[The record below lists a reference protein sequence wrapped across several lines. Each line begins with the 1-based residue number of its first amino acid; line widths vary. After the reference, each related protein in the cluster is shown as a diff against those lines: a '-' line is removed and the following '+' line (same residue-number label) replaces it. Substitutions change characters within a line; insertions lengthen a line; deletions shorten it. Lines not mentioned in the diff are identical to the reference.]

1 MRLNSRYEGGFSFT
15 EIMVAMGIGAMVLA
29 ATVTTSISLQK
40 SLAAVESYFYTHIQ
54 QVRIIDYLSRDVKRS
69 VIVTTSTDQQT
80 VTCIMPNYVI
90 QTGDADAGAPG
101 DPTANVGKRRV
112 PTITHTA
119 NGAIVD
125 YGPKKADGVISGVTG
140 ATSTLTSASSS
151 FGTNIVNYIIRGD
164 GIPVGTIANYAS
176 ATTLTLA
183 SPAGTSARAASN
195 VEFVIAGTT
204 TVVYSVSGKSITRTE
219 NGVVTTI
226 ASSTDQLVQQTVN
239 GVTTTD
245 DQRNTEYAQ
254 INVTFLPI
262 FNFNAAA
269 GANLGQSEQHRQDL
283 KRASTNVFARA
294 YLRNKRRG

>member
-1 MRLNSRYEGGFSFT
+1 MRLSNRGQAGFSFT
-15 EIMVAMGIGAMVLA
+15 EIMVAMGIAALVMG
-29 ATVTTSISLQK
+29 ATVTTSVSLQK
-40 SLAAVESYFYTHIQ
+40 SLAAVESYFYTHMQ

-80 VTCIMPNYVI
+80 VTCIMPNYII
-90 QTGDADAGAPG
+90 QPGDADAGAG
-101 DPTANVGKRRV
+101 GANIGTRRT

-119 NGAIVD
+119 TGAIVD
-125 YGPKKADGVISGVTG
+125 YGPKKADGVISGVSG
-140 ATSTLTSASSS
+140 ASSTLTSASSS
-151 FGTNIVNYIIRGD
+151 FGTNIVNYFIRGD
-164 GIPVGTIANYAS
+164 GIPAGSIANYAS
-176 ATTLTLA
+176 PTTLTVT
-183 SPAGTSARAASN
+183 SPAGTSATAASN

-204 TVVYSVSGKSITRTE
+204 TVVYSVVGKSITRTE

-239 GVTTTD
+239 GVSTTD
-245 DQRNTEYAQ
+245 DKRNTEFAQ

-269 GANLGQSEQHRQDL
+269 DATLSDPEKVKQNQ

>member
-1 MRLNSRYEGGFSFT
+1 MKLSKAQGGFSVG
-15 EIMVAMGIGAMVLA
+15 EMMVAMGVGAMLMA
-29 ATVTTSISLQK
+29 ATVLTSISLQK
-40 SLAAVESYFYTHIQ
+40 SLNAVESYFYTHMQ

-80 VTCIMPNYVI
+80 VTCIMPNYI
-90 QTGDADAGAPG
+90 IESGDADAGAG
-101 DPTANVGKRRV
+101 GANTGTRRT
-112 PTITHTA
+112 PTITPTA
-119 NGAIVD
+119 GGAIVD

-140 ATSTLTSASSS
+140 AISTLTSASST
-151 FGTNIVNYIIRGD
+151 FGANIVNYIIRGD
-164 GIPVGTIANYAS
+164 GIPVGTTANYAS
-176 ATTLTLA
+176 ATTLTLT
-183 SPAGTSARAASN
+183 SPAGTSATAASN

-204 TVVYSVSGKSITRTE
+204 TVVYSVSGKTITRTE

-245 DQRNTEYAQ
+245 DLRNTEYAQ

-262 FNFNAAA
+262 FNFNPSEN
-269 GANLGQSEQHRQDL
+269 ANLGQSEQHRQNI
-283 KRASTNVFARA
+283 KRAGTNVFARA

>member
-1 MRLNSRYEGGFSFT
+1 MKLGRAPGGFSVG
-15 EIMVAMGIGAMVLA
+15 EMMVALGVGAMLMA
-29 ATVTTSISLQK
+29 ATVLTSISLQK
-40 SLAAVESYFYTHIQ
+40 SLNAVESYFYTHMQ

-80 VTCIMPNYVI
+80 VTCIMPNYII
-90 QTGDADAGAPG
+90 QSGDADAGTG
-101 DPTANVGKRRV
+101 GANIGTRRI
-112 PTITHTA
+112 PTITPTA
-119 NGAIVD
+119 GGAIVD

-140 ATSTLTSASSS
+140 ATSTLTSASST

-164 GIPVGTIANYAS
+164 GIPVGTIANYTS
-176 ATTLTLA
+176 ATTLTLT

-204 TVVYSVSGKSITRTE
+204 TVVYSVSGKTITRTE

-245 DQRNTEYAQ
+245 DLRNTEYAQ

-262 FNFNAAA
+262 FNFNPSEN
-269 GANLGQSEQHRQDL
+269 ANLGQSEQHRQNL
-283 KRASTNVFARA
+283 KRAGTNVFARA

>member
-1 MRLNSRYEGGFSFT
+1 MRLSNRGQGGFSFT
-15 EIMVAMGIGAMVLA
+15 EIMVAMGIAALVMG

-40 SLAAVESYFYTHIQ
+40 SLAAAESYFFTHMQ

-80 VTCIMPNYVI
+80 VTCIMPNYII
-90 QTGDADAGAPG
+90 QSGDADAGAAG
-101 DPTANVGKRRV
+101 ANIGTRRT
-112 PTITHTA
+112 PTITPTA
-119 NGAIVD
+119 SGAIVD
-125 YGPKKADGVISGVTG
+125 YGPKKADGTISGVSG
-140 ATSTLTSASSS
+140 ATSTLTSLSSS

-164 GIPVGTIANYAS
+164 GIPAGTIANHAS
-176 ATTLTLA
+176 ATTLTLT
-183 SPAGTSARAASN
+183 SPAGTSATAASN

-204 TVVYSVSGKSITRTE
+204 TVVYSVSGQSITRTE

-245 DQRNTEYAQ
+245 DQRNTEFAQ
-254 INVTFLPI
+254 INVTFLPV

-269 GANLGQSEQHRQDL
+269 GANLGQSEQHRQDM

>member
-1 MRLNSRYEGGFSFT
+1 MRLKHRRAEGFSIS
-15 EIMVAMGIGAMVLA
+15 EILIAMGIASMLMGATL
-29 ATVTTSISLQK
+29 TTSISLQK
-40 SLAAVESYFYTHIQ
+40 SLAAVESYFYTHMQ

-80 VTCIMPNYVI
+80 VTCVMPNYII
-90 QTGDADAGAPG
+90 QSGDADAGAAG
-101 DPTANVGKRRV
+101 ANIGTRRV
-112 PTITHTA
+112 PTITPTA
-119 NGAIVD
+119 TGAIVD
-125 YGPKKADGVISGVTG
+125 YGPKKADGVISAVSG
-140 ATSTLTSASSS
+140 ATSTLTSASSN

-164 GIPVGTIANYAS
+164 GIPAGTVANYAS
-176 ATTLTLA
+176 ATTLTLT
-183 SPAGTSARAASN
+183 SPTGTSATVASN

-219 NGVVTTI
+219 NGVLTTI
-226 ASSTDQLVQQTVN
+226 ASSTDQLVQKTVN

-269 GANLGQSEQHRQDL
+269 GANLGQSAQHRQDT

-294 YLRNKRRG
+294 FLRNKRRG